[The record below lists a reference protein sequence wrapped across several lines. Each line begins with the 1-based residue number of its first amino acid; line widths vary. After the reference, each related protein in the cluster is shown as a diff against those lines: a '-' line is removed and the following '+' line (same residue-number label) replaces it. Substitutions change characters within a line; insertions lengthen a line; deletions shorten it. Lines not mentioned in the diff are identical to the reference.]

1 MLELVSGP
9 VGAVALAGAVHFLIG
24 AVWYSPAGFAGPWM
38 RGLGITPQDIA
49 EARVDMRAALGAS
62 ALASVMQVGAL
73 VVLFAMLGLPGILGG
88 MAAGGLAGFAFG
100 ALPML
105 KDRVWADRPWP
116 VVLVDGGHETVAG
129 AVAFGVA
136 AGLMG
141 MA

>member
-1 MLELVSGP
+1 
-9 VGAVALAGAVHFLIG
+9 
-24 AVWYSPAGFAGPWM
+24 
-38 RGLGITPQDIA
+38 
-49 EARVDMRAALGAS
+49 
-62 ALASVMQVGAL
+62 
-73 VVLFAMLGLPGILGG
+73 
-88 MAAGGLAGFAFG
+88 
-100 ALPML
+100 ML